1 MPSVRIRA
9 ASQAL
14 DVPVP
19 TLRRWTQEFAA
30 GLSPEARA
38 SEGRPREFTARDMR
52 VLRRAKELLKNNP
65 DLTYERARRE
75 LTGEGLMTYEAE
87 ESGMTSNGSSPRDEV
102 AEREAAE
109 RFVAAVVDRAI
120 GPYREQ
126 LAALSSRVGELERE
140 VRAYREQAAS
150 RAYTPAATADAG
162 AGTGV
167 QSLGGLGD
175 PAQRR
180 GWRFR

>member
-1 MPSVRIRA
+1 VRIRA

-14 DVPVP
+14 GVPVP

-52 VLRRAKELLKNNP
+52 VLRRAKEVLGR
-65 DLTYERARRE
+65 DDVTYERARRE
-75 LTGEGLMTYEAE
+75 LTGEGLMAYEAE
-87 ESGMTSNGSSPRDEV
+87 ESAGSNGSAPRDAA

-109 RFVAAVVDRAI
+109 RFVSSVVERAVAPFRD
-120 GPYREQ
+120 Q
-126 LAALSSRVGELERE
+126 QAALVARVGELERE
-140 VRAYREQAAS
+140 LRALREQAAS
-150 RAYTPAATADAG
+150 RAYVPAVTPDTG
-162 AGTGV
+162 GV
-167 QSLGGLGD
+167 QSVAGMSEAD
-175 PAQRR
+175 RRR

>member
-1 MPSVRIRA
+1 MPRVRIRA

-14 DVPVP
+14 GVPVP

-52 VLRRAKELLKNNP
+52 ILRRAKEVLAR
-65 DLTYERARRE
+65 DDVTYERARRE
-75 LTGEGLMTYEAE
+75 LAGEGLMTYEVEDA
-87 ESGMTSNGSSPRDEV
+87 GQNGSTARDEA

-109 RFVAAVVDRAI
+109 RFVLSVVERAVA
-120 GPYREQ
+120 PLREQ
-126 LAALSSRVGELERE
+126 QTALVAKVAELERE
-140 VRAYREQAAS
+140 LRAFREQSVS
-150 RAYTPAATADAG
+150 RAYAPTATTDA
-162 AGTGV
+162 GV
-167 QSLGGLGD
+167 QSVAGMSD
-175 PAQRR
+175 ADRRR

>member
-1 MPSVRIRA
+1 MPRVRIRA

-14 DVPVP
+14 GVPVP
-19 TLRRWTQEFAA
+19 TLRRWTQEFAP
-30 GLSPEARA
+30 GLSLEARA

-52 VLRRAKELLKNNP
+52 VLRRAKEILAR
-65 DLTYERARRE
+65 DDVTYERARRE
-75 LTGEGLMTYEAE
+75 LTGEGLMTYEIEDGGGA
-87 ESGMTSNGSSPRDEV
+87 SNGSSPRDEA

-109 RFVAAVVDRAI
+109 RFVAGVVDRAI

-126 LAALSSRVGELERE
+126 LAALTARVGELERE

-150 RAYTPAATADAG
+150 RAYTPSATPD
-162 AGTGV
+162 TGV
-167 QSLGGLGD
+167 QPVGGLSGSE
-175 PAQRR
+175 AQRR